1 VPPCVWGECDCHVN
15 WLHVSRIRPTHWRL
29 NVDFDMNQQHRRLT
43 RNIRIGECV
52 SVDVLVWSN
61 ERVIQWIQLIGLK
74 EFANNLIESGVHG
87 ALIALDESFDNNSLA
102 MALQIPTANIQVC
115 LSVCPSVRPS
125 VCLSVRP
132 SDRPSV
138 CLSTATTTTAL
149 RPLKC
154 LVRQGC
160 TGSAFQDPV
169 LCKRRPPMQDTVSEL
184 PAEK

>member
-115 LSVCPSVRPS
+115 LSVCLSVRPSVCLSVCLSVCPSVRPS
-125 VCLSVRP
+125 VCLSVYCYYYYCIAPVEMPCTSRMYWQCIP
-132 SDRPSV
+132 GS
-138 CLSTATTTTAL
+138 ST
-149 RPLKC
+149 
-154 LVRQGC
+154 
-160 TGSAFQDPV
+160 
-169 LCKRRPPMQDTVSEL
+169 MQTKAAYAGHCE
-184 PAEK
+184 